1 MPEQPVP
8 SIAEASAPSTA
19 AAVSPIQ
26 YMRGIGPRRAEALA
40 LAGVLTPA
48 DLLRFYPRSYI
59 DRNSV
64 PSLRDLRTNLLNA
77 QQQDAF
83 SEQNINLQTE
93 ITVVAFVRSVRDRTF
108 GKNRTMV
115 IVELDDHSGVK
126 AEIVFWHQA
135 EYFKRIFE
143 TDQLLAVSGLPEYA
157 YGKIQFNHPEIER
170 IDPDDAESYS
180 NGRILPKYRLTQKM
194 KDAGLT
200 MRVMRNLITSVIEQ
214 EIPNLQETLSD
225 ELLAKFDFPGIHA
238 AARQLHFPESHEA
251 LNKARERMK
260 FEELFFFEMLL
271 AMRHSGIK
279 SLDKAPAIAEKSPL
293 ARMMLDLLSFE
304 LTRAQKR
311 VLREIVEDM
320 RTTKPMNRL
329 LQGDVGSGKTIVAL
343 LAMLAAIDAGLQC
356 VLMAPTEILA
366 EQHYNTLRDYIE
378 KLNAKLTE
386 IGDPRVIN
394 VAQLVGGQKKR
405 QRTAVSEQILSGE
418 AHIIVG
424 THAVFQS
431 AVEYKRLGL
440 VVIDEQH
447 RFGVLQRA
455 ELKKKATASFAGEVL
470 ASTTQVE
477 QYSPTVAQTLL
488 SVQSSDL
495 PVQPSENTARRVTQ
509 RNLPH
514 WTLEGATYF
523 VTFRALIELTTSERD
538 VVLRH
543 ILSDDGV
550 TYDLIGIVVM
560 PDHVHCVFKPREK
573 NSLPEIMKRMKGVS
587 AWKINQMRGIS
598 GSTVWQDES
607 FDRIIRNEQEL
618 HDTLAYMLNNPQKAG
633 LVEQDSDYPHLYF
646 TFLEKKSQ
654 GKTAET
660 SERGTQ
666 SMPPLTIATQTTQTR
681 VSVPQ
686 EEKRPTAESHEISP
700 HIMVMSATPIPR
712 TLSMTVYGDLDVSI
726 IDELPKNRKPIKTK
740 VVFES
745 KMPVIFQFIRE
756 QIEKGH
762 QAYIVYPLVEKS
774 EKVEAKSAVEH
785 FERLQHEIFPDL
797 KMGLLHG
804 QMLWYEK
811 EDAMKAFKNK
821 EFHVLVATTVVEVG
835 IDVPNATVMLIE
847 NAERFGL
854 AQLHQLRGRVGRGAE
869 QSFCLLATKDH
880 FKFHL
885 GKKENDA
892 QERKSCI
899 IRLKT
904 MQDTSDGFKIAE
916 VDLKLRGP
924 GDFLGTRQSGIPE
937 FTFADLVSDGDVIT
951 LARREAFAIV
961 AEDPHLRKPENATI
975 RTEFLR
981 QHQKDFTLLDVA

>member
-1 MPEQPVP
+1 MPEQPIP
-8 SIAEASAPSTA
+8 STAEASAPSTTA
-19 AAVSPIQ
+19 PVSPIQ
-26 YMRGIGPRRAEALA
+26 YMKGIGPRRAEALA
-40 LAGVLTPA
+40 LAGVLTPS

-64 PSLRDLRTNLLNA
+64 PSLRDLRTALLNA

-83 SEQNINLQTE
+83 SEQNMNLQTE
-93 ITVVAFVRSVRDRTF
+93 ITVVAFVRAVRDRTF

-143 TDQLLAVSGLPEYA
+143 TDQLLAVSGLAEYA

-200 MRVMRNLITSVIEQ
+200 MRVMRNLITSVIDQ
-214 EIPNLQETLSD
+214 EIPNLRETLSD
-225 ELLAKFDFPGIHA
+225 ELLTKFDFPHIQA
-238 AARQLHFPESHEA
+238 AARQLHFPDSHEA
-251 LNKARERMK
+251 LAKARERMK

-271 AMRHSGIK
+271 AMRHNGIK

-293 ARMMLDLLSFE
+293 ARTMLELLSFE
-304 LTRAQKR
+304 LTRAQKK

-329 LQGDVGSGKTIVAL
+329 LQGDVGSGKTVVAL
-343 LAMLAAIDAGLQC
+343 LGMLAAIDAGLQC

-366 EQHYNTLRDYIE
+366 EQHYNTFRDYAE
-378 KLNAKLTE
+378 KLNAKLAE
-386 IGDPRVIN
+386 LGDPRTIT

-405 QRTAVSEQILSGE
+405 QRNTINEQIASGE
-418 AHIIVG
+418 VNIVVG

-455 ELKKKATASFAGEVL
+455 ELKKKATASFAGENSFAIPELEKNTLV
-470 ASTTQVE
+470 AQIPS
-477 QYSPTVAQTLL
+477 VAQTFL
-488 SVQSSDL
+488 SVPIHQAPNL
-495 PVQPSENTARRVTQ
+495 KRTR

-514 WTLEGATYF
+514 WTLDGASYF
-523 VTFRALIELTTSERD
+523 VTFSARSALNTAEQN
-538 VVLRH
+538 VVFQH
-543 ILSDDGV
+543 ILQGH
-550 TYDLIGIVVM
+550 TRFYDLQALVVM
-560 PDHVHCVFKPREK
+560 PDHVHLILRPQEREL
-573 NSLPEIMKRMKGVS
+573 SEIMKGMKGAS
-587 AWKINQMRGIS
+587 AHLINQQRG
-598 GSTVWQDES
+598 TVGEYIWQEES
-607 FDRIIRNEQEL
+607 FDRIIRDEREW
-618 HDTLAYMLNNPQKAG
+618 DETIRYIYKNPLKAG
-633 LVEQDSDYPHLYF
+633 LVKEDEPYS
-646 TFLEKKSQ
+646 FLWAIGYDNDFASPMQ
-654 GKTAET
+654 NV
-660 SERGTQ
+660 S
-666 SMPPLTIATQTTQTR
+666 QTR
-681 VSVPQ
+681 MSVLREEKSVPQ
-686 EEKRPTAESHEISP
+686 EEKKTKEKQATQTEPHEISP

-745 KMPVIFQFIRE
+745 KLPVVFQFIRE

-785 FERLQHEIFPDL
+785 FERLQHEVFPDL

-821 EFHVLVATTVVEVG
+821 EFHILVATTVVEVG
-835 IDVPNATVMLIE
+835 IDIPNATVMLIE
-847 NAERFGL
+847 NADRFGL

-885 GKKENDA
+885 GKKENEA

-961 AEDPHLRKPENATI
+961 AEDPHLRKAENATI

>member
-1 MPEQPVP
+1 MPEQSVP
-8 SIAEASAPSTA
+8 SATEASAPNPAASSTA
-19 AAVSPIQ
+19 PSVSPIQ

-40 LAGVLTPA
+40 LAGVLTPS

-64 PSLRDLRTNLLNA
+64 PSLRDLRTALLNA

-83 SEQNINLQTE
+83 SEQNMNLQTE
-93 ITVVAFVRSVRDRTF
+93 ITVVAFVRAVRDRTF

-143 TDQLLAVSGLPEYA
+143 ADQLLAVSGLAEYA

-200 MRVMRNLITSVIEQ
+200 MRVMRNLIASVIDQ
-214 EIPNLQETLSD
+214 EIPNLRETLSD
-225 ELLAKFDFPGIHA
+225 ELLTKFDFPHIQA
-238 AARQLHFPESHEA
+238 AARQLHFPDSHEA
-251 LNKARERMK
+251 LAKARERMK

-271 AMRHSGIK
+271 AMRHNGIK

-293 ARMMLDLLSFE
+293 ARMMLELLSFD
-304 LTRAQKR
+304 LTRAQKK

-329 LQGDVGSGKTIVAL
+329 LQGDVGSGKTVVAL
-343 LAMLAAIDAGLQC
+343 LGMLAAIDSGLQC

-366 EQHYNTLRDYIE
+366 EQHFNTFRDYAE
-378 KLNAKLTE
+378 KLNAKLAE
-386 IGDPRVIN
+386 LGDPRTIT

-405 QRTAVSEQILSGE
+405 QRNTINEQIASGE
-418 AHIIVG
+418 VNIVVG

-455 ELKKKATASFAGEVL
+455 ELKKKATASFAGESII
-470 ASTTQVE
+470 STTPE
-477 QYSPTVAQTLL
+477 IEKNTLVAQTFL
-488 SVQSSDL
+488 SVQTTPEL
-495 PVQPSENTARRVTQ
+495 QKTQ

-514 WTLEGATYF
+514 WIKEGSTYF
-523 VTFRALIELTTSERD
+523 ITFRAIGKLSQEEQAVVFNHIIE
-538 VVLRH
+538 
-543 ILSDDGV
+543 GNG
-550 TYDLIGIVVM
+550 TYYSVGAAVVM
-560 PDHVHCVFKPREK
+560 TDHVHIVLANHENYDLSR
-573 NSLPEIMKRMKGVS
+573 IMKGIKGVS
-587 AWKINQMRGIS
+587 ARLVNKMRTITDS
-598 GSTVWQDES
+598 PVWQDES
-607 FDRIIRNEQEL
+607 YDRIIRNGRELQEKIK
-618 HDTLAYMLNNPQKAG
+618 YIIENPLKEG
-633 LVEQDSDYPHLYF
+633 LIGGHEMYPYLYVANGDM
-646 TFLEKKSQ
+646 Q
-654 GKTAET
+654 
-660 SERGTQ
+660 
-666 SMPPLTIATQTTQTR
+666 QTTQTR
-681 VSVPQ
+681 MSVPPLTVETQTIETVQTRVSMPQ
-686 EEKRPTAESHEISP
+686 EEKQAAQTEQHEISP

-745 KMPVIFQFIRE
+745 KLPVVFQFIRE

-785 FERLQHEIFPDL
+785 FERLQHEVFPDL

-821 EFHVLVATTVVEVG
+821 EFHILVATTVVEVG
-835 IDVPNATVMLIE
+835 IDIPNATVMLIE
-847 NAERFGL
+847 NADRFGL

-885 GKKENDA
+885 GKKENEA

-904 MQDTSDGFKIAE
+904 MQETSDGFKIAE

>member
-40 LAGVLTPA
+40 LAGILTPA

-83 SEQNINLQTE
+83 SEQNMNLQTE

-143 TDQLLAVSGLPEYA
+143 TDQLLAVSGLAEFA

-366 EQHYNTLRDYIE
+366 EQHYNTLQDYIE

-386 IGDPRVIN
+386 ISDPRKIN

-405 QRTAVSEQILSGE
+405 QRTAVSEQIVSGE
-418 AHIIVG
+418 AHIVVG

-431 AVEYKRLGL
+431 TVEYKRLGL

-455 ELKKKATASFAGEVL
+455 ELKKKATASFAG
-470 ASTTQVE
+470 ANSQTTMSE
-477 QYSPTVAQTLL
+477 LDKTNAVAQTFL
-488 SVQSSDL
+488 SVQTT
-495 PVQPSENTARRVTQ
+495 SELQRTQ

-514 WTLEGATYF
+514 WTKEGSTYF
-523 VTFRALIELTTSERD
+523 ITFRAIGKLSQEEQALVFNHLIEG
-538 VVLRH
+538 
-543 ILSDDGV
+543 DGK
-550 TYDLIGIVVM
+550 YYSIGAAVVM
-560 PDHVHCVFKPREK
+560 TDHVHIVLANHE
-573 NSLPEIMKRMKGVS
+573 NYDLSAIMKGIKGVS
-587 AWKINQMRGIS
+587 ARLVNKMRVITDS
-598 GSTVWQDES
+598 PVWQDES
-607 FDRIIRNEQEL
+607 YDRIIRNERELQEKI
-618 HDTLAYMLNNPQKAG
+618 TYIIENPLKEG
-633 LVEQDSDYPHLYF
+633 LIGEQESYPYLYVAN
-646 TFLEKKSQ
+646 ENV
-654 GKTAET
+654 
-660 SERGTQ
+660 R
-666 SMPPLTIATQTTQTR
+666 QTTQTR
-681 VSVPQ
+681 MSVP
-686 EEKRPTAESHEISP
+686 PLITATSQHSAMHEISP

-785 FERLQHEIFPDL
+785 FERLQHEVFPDL

-880 FKFHL
+880 FKFHI
-885 GKKENDA
+885 GKRENEA

-904 MQDTSDGFKIAE
+904 MQETSDGFKIAE

>member
-8 SIAEASAPSTA
+8 STAQTSASSTA

-40 LAGVLTPA
+40 LAGVLTPS

-83 SEQNINLQTE
+83 SEQNMNLQTE

-143 TDQLLAVSGLPEYA
+143 ADQLLAVSGLAEFA

-170 IDPDDAESYS
+170 IEPDDAESYS

-200 MRVMRNLITSVIEQ
+200 MRVMRNLIASVIDQ
-214 EIPNLQETLSD
+214 EIPNLRETLSD
-225 ELLAKFDFPGIHA
+225 ELLTKFDFPHIQA
-238 AARQLHFPESHEA
+238 AARQLHFPDSHEA
-251 LNKARERMK
+251 LAKARERMK

-271 AMRHSGIK
+271 AMRHNGIK
-279 SLDKAPAIAEKSPL
+279 SLDKAPAIADKSPL
-293 ARMMLDLLSFE
+293 ARTMLELLSFE
-304 LTRAQKR
+304 LTRAQKK

-329 LQGDVGSGKTIVAL
+329 LQGDVGSGKTVVAL
-343 LAMLAAIDAGLQC
+343 LGMLAAIDAGLQC

-366 EQHYNTLRDYIE
+366 EQHYNTFRDYAE
-378 KLNAKLTE
+378 KLNAKLVE
-386 IGDPRVIN
+386 LGDPRTIT

-405 QRTAVSEQILSGE
+405 QRNTINEQIASGE
-418 AHIIVG
+418 VNIVVG

-455 ELKKKATASFAGEVL
+455 ELKKKATTSFAGESIL
-470 ASTTQVE
+470 A
-477 QYSPTVAQTLL
+477 
-488 SVQSSDL
+488 
-495 PVQPSENTARRVTQ
+495 
-509 RNLPH
+509 
-514 WTLEGATYF
+514 
-523 VTFRALIELTTSERD
+523 ITSE
-538 VVLRH
+538 
-543 ILSDDGV
+543 
-550 TYDLIGIVVM
+550 T
-560 PDHVHCVFKPREK
+560 
-573 NSLPEIMKRMKGVS
+573 
-587 AWKINQMRGIS
+587 
-598 GSTVWQDES
+598 
-607 FDRIIRNEQEL
+607 
-618 HDTLAYMLNNPQKAG
+618 
-633 LVEQDSDYPHLYF
+633 
-646 TFLEKKSQ
+646 
-654 GKTAET
+654 
-660 SERGTQ
+660 
-666 SMPPLTIATQTTQTR
+666 
-681 VSVPQ
+681 
-686 EEKRPTAESHEISP
+686 HEISP

-745 KMPVIFQFIRE
+745 KLPVVFQFIRE

-785 FERLQHEIFPDL
+785 FERLQHEVFPDL

-821 EFHVLVATTVVEVG
+821 EFHILVATTVVEVG
-835 IDVPNATVMLIE
+835 IDIPNATVMLIE
-847 NAERFGL
+847 NADRFGL

-885 GKKENDA
+885 GKKENEA

-961 AEDPHLRKPENATI
+961 AEDPHLRKAENATI